1 MTKKHGTFLY
11 NLFTG
16 TEVIRIYEVY
26 IDVFLAQNVLMDM
39 QLLILTLLLLRERIL
54 FPRLAAASLAGGV
67 GAVMILMSG
76 IKYSITYVL
85 SVLALNA
92 VMILI
97 CVRRPTRGGMTFRKL
112 VMGIIYLHG
121 MVFAYGKLAEC
132 AGRLVG
138 QRIAQIMVTGVIAG
152 IVVFILAYRRLAET
166 KRIYEVTMTQ
176 EGENVACR
184 ALFDTGNLLTDP
196 VSGKPV
202 SVVEETDIMR
212 AWLEKYPQK
221 YKVIPY
227 QSVGEEHGILEG
239 IVVDELVIR
248 REKEQ
253 VVKRGAV
260 VAFYKG
266 RLSRDGDFQ
275 MILNHSLIM

>member
-1 MTKKHGTFLY
+1 MY
-11 NLFTG
+11 NPIIG

-26 IDVFLAQNVLMDM
+26 IDVFLVQNILMDM

-54 FPRLAAASLAGGV
+54 FPRLLAASLAGGT

-76 IKYSITYVL
+76 IRYGAAYIL
-85 SVLALNA
+85 SVLALDTA
-92 VMILI
+92 MILI
-97 CVRRPTRGGMTFRKL
+97 CVRRPARGRMTIRL
-112 VMGIIYLHG
+112 LGMGIIYLHG
-121 MVFAYGKLAEC
+121 MLFAYGKLMEC

-138 QRIAQIMVTGVIAG
+138 ERIAQIMVTGVIAG
-152 IVVFILAYRRLAET
+152 IVVFILAYRRLVES
-166 KRIYEVTMTQ
+166 RCIYEVILTQ
-176 EGENVACR
+176 EGENVVCR

-202 SVVEETDIMR
+202 SVVEETNTTRGWI
-212 AWLEKYPQK
+212 EKYPQK
-221 YKVIPY
+221 YKIIPY
-227 QSVGEEHGILEG
+227 QSVGREHGILEG
-239 IVVDELVIR
+239 IVVDELVIH
-248 REKEQ
+248 REREQ

-266 RLSRDGDFQ
+266 KLSKNGDFQ

>member
-1 MTKKHGTFLY
+1 MY
-11 NLFTG
+11 NPIIG

-26 IDVFLAQNVLMDM
+26 IDVFLVQNILMDM

-54 FPRLAAASLAGGV
+54 FPRLLAASLAGGT

-76 IKYSITYVL
+76 IRYGAAYIL
-85 SVLALNA
+85 SVLALDTA
-92 VMILI
+92 MILI
-97 CVRRPTRGGMTFRKL
+97 CVRRPARGRMTLRL
-112 VMGIIYLHG
+112 LGMGIIYLHG
-121 MVFAYGKLAEC
+121 MLFAYGKLMEC

-138 QRIAQIMVTGVIAG
+138 ERIAQIMVTGVIAG
-152 IVVFILAYRRLAET
+152 IVVFILAYRRLVES
-166 KRIYEVTMTQ
+166 RCIYEVILTQ
-176 EGENVACR
+176 EGENVVCR

-202 SVVEETDIMR
+202 SVVEETNTMR
-212 AWLEKYPQK
+212 GWIEKYPQK
-221 YKVIPY
+221 YKIIPY
-227 QSVGEEHGILEG
+227 QSVGREHGILEG
-239 IVVDELVIR
+239 IVVDELVIH
-248 REKEQ
+248 REREQ

-266 RLSRDGDFQ
+266 KLSKNGDFQ

>member
-11 NLFTG
+11 NPIIG

-26 IDVFLAQNVLMDM
+26 IDVFLVQNILMDM

-54 FPRLAAASLAGGV
+54 FPRLLAASLAGGT

-76 IKYSITYVL
+76 IRYGAAYIL
-85 SVLALNA
+85 SVLALDTA
-92 VMILI
+92 MILI
-97 CVRRPTRGGMTFRKL
+97 CVRRPARGRMTLRL
-112 VMGIIYLHG
+112 LGMGIIYLHG
-121 MVFAYGKLAEC
+121 MLFAYGKLMEC

-138 QRIAQIMVTGVIAG
+138 ERIAQIMVTGVIAG
-152 IVVFILAYRRLAET
+152 IVVFILAYRRLVES
-166 KRIYEVTMTQ
+166 RCIYEVILTQ
-176 EGENVACR
+176 EGENVVCR

-202 SVVEETDIMR
+202 SVVEETNTMR
-212 AWLEKYPQK
+212 GWIEKYPQK
-221 YKVIPY
+221 YKIIPY
-227 QSVGEEHGILEG
+227 QSVGREHGILEG
-239 IVVDELVIR
+239 IVVDELVIH
-248 REKEQ
+248 REREQ

-266 RLSRDGDFQ
+266 KLSKNGDFQ

>member
-1 MTKKHGTFLY
+1 MY